1 MKSDYVIDFERINQL
16 TTSIYDDPTDKSNP
30 FTNGKF
36 AFSSSRKII
45 IDYIEKF
52 RSLQSRDIPDD
63 RMQHVID
70 TLEYNGILISK
81 AKIRDNKISKIINE

>member
-36 AFSSSRKII
+36 AFSLSRKII

-70 TLEYNGILISK
+70 TLEYNGILVSK
-81 AKIRDNKISKIINE
+81 AKIRDNKISKIISE